1 MSIIYTT
8 RDGDRL
14 DQICLKVYGR
24 TAKTT
29 EEVLYQVINYGITDM
44 HSVFPAGQVITFPD
58 IDPEPVQKETQLW
71 D

>member
-1 MSIIYTT
+1 MSISYTT

-29 EEVLYQVINYGITDM
+29 EEVLYQVINYGITDICA
-44 HSVFPAGQVITFPD
+44 VFPARQLITLPD
-58 IDPEPVQKETQLW
+58 IDPEPTKKETQLW